1 MDATYVII
9 LLYILLSRCA
19 SKANASRQIDHRLI
33 VLSILRL
40 HFMIHFA
47 DLINYQSKFTPFELG
62 YPPYS
67 QQANAA
73 SPGTAL
79 LNDTM
84 VAAVVSSGRY
94 LSNHMAHGQ

>member
-1 MDATYVII
+1 MDVTYVII
-9 LLYILLSRCA
+9 LYILLSRCA
-19 SKANASRQIDHRLI
+19 FKANASQIHDHRLI
-33 VLSILRL
+33 VVSILRL

-84 VAAVVSSGRY
+84 VPQ
-94 LSNHMAHGQ
+94 L